1 MGGSSKR
8 RKRLDSE
15 SYLLFRLKLNTISS
29 KVIVLGTKLGKK
41 WGGKNRTQPRDS
53 LSRAGIEPSNFCK
66 NMLFMSPAGRAAR
79 AQTGAEN
86 PRSGFVSWLN
96 SHKKPFEKGQQKTQ
110 SKDSLNRSQYKK
122 TALLN
127 TTPWPRDQVV
137 CKWFSAPTLNQSDL
151 ALASVAEFTTTPRPY
166 IGHKLSCCHEI
177 EMPPDTGKQEIF
189 ALTRRDSNLEAF
201 SYNLSNGSFRPLICR
216 SSLWTKC
223 LNPLFL
229 SY

>member
-1 MGGSSKR
+1 MAAFPSGKLSKGEELRMKICLWQFFPVGSFQKG
-8 RKRLDSE
+8 E
-15 SYLLFRLKLNTISS
+15 ELKWNFACDNLPEAAFAPGKLAAGKSIVLN
-29 KVIVLGTKLGKK
+29 LGTK
-41 WGGKNRTQPRDS
+41 
-53 LSRAGIEPSNFCK
+53 
-66 NMLFMSPAGRAAR
+66 
-79 AQTGAEN
+79 
-86 PRSGFVSWLN
+86 
-96 SHKKPFEKGQQKTQ
+96 QKTR
-110 SKDSLNRSQYKK
+110 SRDSLNRSQYKM

-127 TTPWPRDQVV
+127 TTPWPRSQVV

-201 SYNLSNGSFRPLICR
+201 SYNLSNGSFGPLVCR
-216 SSLWTKC
+216 LSPWTKC